1 MTRALRLLMF
11 ALAVSG
17 VVGGGTAW
25 ADSPSLKPFFGT
37 YVGAS
42 LMPSVEMLPRDL
54 RVSIAPAKADGFVIE
69 WQTTLFK
76 FGESQRRKSQ
86 RLEFRPTKSDPSLYQ
101 AVPPDGTAGMELSE
115 NGEPFAWAYVQGKV
129 MSIHTL
135 TIIENGGY
143 VLQSYERTLTR
154 GGMKLSFVRVRNGTV
169 DQRLSGELERIDG

>member
-1 MTRALRLLMF
+1 MTGALRVLMF

-25 ADSPSLKPFFGT
+25 AESSPLKPFFGT
-37 YVGAS
+37 YAGAS

-54 RVSIAPAKADGFVIE
+54 RVSIKPAKADGFVIE

-86 RLEFRPTKSDPSLYQ
+86 RLEFRPTKDNPFMYQ
-101 AVPPDGTAGMELSE
+101 AAPPDGTAGMAPSE

-129 MSIHTL
+129 MTIHTL
-135 TIIENGGY
+135 TIIEKGGY
-143 VLQSYERTLTR
+143 VLQSYDRTLTR
-154 GGMKLSFVRVRNGTV
+154 GGMALSFVRVRNGTV
-169 DQRLSGELERIDG
+169 EQRLKGELERIDG